1 MIGLG
6 SDEKIKNKC
15 TCILHLY
22 HSHACAHHNV
32 HLGLEQPAE
41 DIVREDDR
49 HLADLQP
56 APPLHRS
63 PRPHIHGQSQVT
75 LSNQNI
81 GRKVFFGN
89 TFCLKKSA
97 LRALT
102 KTRIETKEA
111 GTTQKIHISR
121 DHALMGL
128 FFMEC
133 K

>member
-1 MIGLG
+1 MYKDLT
-6 SDEKIKNKC
+6 SN
-15 TCILHLY
+15 

-32 HLGLEQPAE
+32 HLGLEQHAE
-41 DIVREDDR
+41 DVVREDDR

-63 PRPHIHGQSQVT
+63 PRPHIHGQSPVT

-81 GRKVFFGN
+81 GRKVFFCN
-89 TFCLKKSA
+89 TFCFKKSA

-102 KTRIETKEA
+102 NTRIETKEA
-111 GTTQKIHISR
+111 GTTQKKHISR

-128 FFMEC
+128 FFME
-133 K
+133 